1 MERGEGGEGRR
12 EGSISLLC
20 TLDPITFL
28 SKPQQSTDDVGC
40 CGREVQQVHTRNSRS
55 WYLVRWLGR
64 QAGGGWMAFGLSGNW
79 CPGNKQHTR

>member
-1 MERGEGGEGRR
+1 MERGEGEGGRR

-40 CGREVQQVHTRNSRS
+40 CGREVQVQVQVHTRD
-55 WYLVRWLGR
+55 
-64 QAGGGWMAFGLSGNW
+64 
-79 CPGNKQHTR
+79 

>member
-1 MERGEGGEGRR
+1 MSNVGECACGWMSDGWMGRLDHAGTEDGVVWRGGRGKGRR

-40 CGREVQQVHTRNSRS
+40 CGREVQVQVHTRN
-55 WYLVRWLGR
+55 
-64 QAGGGWMAFGLSGNW
+64 
-79 CPGNKQHTR
+79 